1 MKKTFMALALIGL
14 GVFVKAG
21 EVMDLGKAKLD
32 LGAGTQTLMIGSL
45 KAGLNFSWKTDKWY
59 NFQSAGSEIKKVGDN
74 AWQFTAS
81 TVPFK
86 GTEKTSFTQLVK
98 KTAPDAVEFEWS
110 YDPSHLAAIGQVF
123 MVNFPMNVFDG
134 KEVLVN
140 GKKMTV
146 QNITKFGWFSRK
158 AEEQSL
164 EVTAPDGTKLLFECD
179 QKCAM
184 TLSSFQNSVFQVRFQ
199 AIGGG
204 KLNLKLTV
212 K

>member
-1 MKKTFMALALIGL
+1 MKKIFIALVLVGL
-14 GVFVKAG
+14 GFFAKAA

-32 LGAGTQTLMIGSL
+32 LGAGNPTLMVGSL
-45 KAGLNFSWKTDKWY
+45 KAGLNFFWKTDKWY
-59 NFQSAGSEIKKVGDN
+59 NFQTAGSEIKKVGDN

-86 GTEKTSFTQLVK
+86 GTEKTSFTQLAK
-98 KTAPDAVEFEWS
+98 KVAPDAVEFEWS
-110 YDPSHLAAIGQVF
+110 YDPSHLAAIGQTF
-123 MVNFPMNVFDG
+123 MANFPMKDFDG
-134 KEVLVN
+134 KEILVN

-146 QNITKFGWFSRK
+146 QNMNKFGWFSRK

-164 EVTAPDGTKLLFECD
+164 ELTAPDGTRLVFECD
-179 QKCAM
+179 QKCVM
-184 TLSSFQNSVFQVRFQ
+184 TLSSFKNSGFQVRFQ